1 MYSQQIDLLQ
11 SCFDNEREKAKR
23 FNDMTYA
30 DRERL
35 F

>member
-1 MYSQQIDLLQ
+1 MYSKQIDLLQ
-11 SCFDNEREKAKR
+11 FCIDNEREKAKC

-30 DRERL
+30 DSQRL

>member
-11 SCFDNEREKAKR
+11 SSFDNKREKAKC
-23 FNDMTYA
+23 FNNMTYA